1 MWTHR
6 TSESLM
12 LEKISKI
19 LKSNLWHQPLV
30 TQSRALNATSSRS
43 LTPLRPW
50 AASSKFIT
58 KDRSSHL
65 FQTPLFEDGNVPGSL
80 WQNLSAVTHPTPEIV
95 REVSPGEV
103 CSCSGRQFITC
114 RRNVTVYLV
123 SAQIIHVSPS
133 HSRCEISKWSLVTK
147 CSAFC
152 LILVYSESYR
162 HKQEYQTL
170 GSSFFYEPQKYM
182 ASKN

>member
-19 LKSNLWHQPLV
+19 LKSNLWHQPFI
-30 TQSRALNATSSRS
+30 TQSRALNATSSHS

-123 SAQIIHVSPS
+123 SAQIIHVSPPTFLFLWWNIKMVFGDKMQ
-133 HSRCEISKWSLVTK
+133 C
-147 CSAFC
+147 
-152 LILVYSESYR
+152 ILSNSGLFW
-162 HKQEYQTL
+162 KLQ
-170 GSSFFYEPQKYM
+170 
-182 ASKN
+182 A